1 MSGNEGSEYV
11 CPECGE
17 DIPADAK
24 SCPGCG
30 VDFAWGEEA
39 EAEEAGQAIP
49 EGAPEPEE
57 EAEESEEAAE
67 DTGHS
72 VEGPAAP
79 AKGGRAAPPEAAP
92 ARERRLYGGVFSNM
106 GVAFL
111 LLALAAVVGTV
122 ALMNWD
128 VWVSGA
134 SKEAVGPRQGLLID
148 LGLLGIFIFA
158 GLTVIDLV
166 RHR

>member
-1 MSGNEGSEYV
+1 MTANEEAEYV
-11 CPECGE
+11 CPECGV

-30 VDFAWGEEA
+30 VVFDSG
-39 EAEEAGQAIP
+39 AEEAAV
-49 EGAPEPEE
+49 
-57 EAEESEEAAE
+57 EAGPSAAE
-67 DTGHS
+67 DAAVPEEGAEE
-72 VEGPAAP
+72 VEEVADEAEPSGEGTAAP
-79 AKGGRAAPPEAAP
+79 AKEGRAAPPEAAP
-92 ARERRLYGGVFSNM
+92 PQKRRLYGGVFSNM

-111 LLALAAVVGTV
+111 LLAVVAVIGTV

-134 SKEAVGPRQGLLID
+134 SKEAVGPRQGLFID

-166 RHR
+166 RNR

>member
-1 MSGNEGSEYV
+1 MTANEEMEYV

-30 VDFAWGEEA
+30 VVFDSGEEEA
-39 EAEEAGQAIP
+39 ALDAGPPAEEDAPVPEEAAVEAEEADD
-49 EGAPEPEE
+49 
-57 EAEESEEAAE
+57 EAEPSGEE
-67 DTGHS
+67 
-72 VEGPAAP
+72 PAAP
-79 AKGGRAAPPEAAP
+79 AEGGRAAPPEAAQP
-92 ARERRLYGGVFSNM
+92 QKRRLHGGVFSNT

-111 LLALAAVVGTV
+111 LLAVAAVAGTV

-134 SKEAVGPRQGLLID
+134 SREAVGPRQGLLID

>member
-1 MSGNEGSEYV
+1 MAANEGSEYV

-30 VDFAWGEEA
+30 VVFDSGEEEA
-39 EAEEAGQAIP
+39 ALDAGPPAEEDAPVPEEAAVEAEEADD
-49 EGAPEPEE
+49 
-57 EAEESEEAAE
+57 EAEPSGEE
-67 DTGHS
+67 
-72 VEGPAAP
+72 PAAP
-79 AKGGRAAPPEAAP
+79 AKGGRAAPPEAP
-92 ARERRLYGGVFSNM
+92 PPPRGRLYGGVFSNM
-106 GVAFL
+106 GVAYL
-111 LLALAAVVGTV
+111 ILAVVAVVGTV
-122 ALMNWD
+122 VLMHWD

-134 SKEAVGPRQGLLID
+134 SKETVGPRQGLLID